1 MVHSTDIKRLR
12 QEYRDTKNKSEMYER
27 NKAKIKAHD
36 YTSQE
41 LEMKHKNWLLDQKYM
56 KAFKMVFGELK

>member
-36 YTSQE
+36 YTSPRC
-41 LEMKHKNWLLDQKYM
+41 MGRTRGIASWYIWCVKSN
-56 KAFKMVFGELK
+56 A